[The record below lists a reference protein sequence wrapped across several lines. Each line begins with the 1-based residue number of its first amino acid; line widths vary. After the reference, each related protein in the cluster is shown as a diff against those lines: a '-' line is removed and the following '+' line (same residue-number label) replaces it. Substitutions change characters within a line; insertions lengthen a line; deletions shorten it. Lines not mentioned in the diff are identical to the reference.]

1 MFAVAVVGEDWLISA
16 VLQAVLQVMASI
28 EAPNPLIRMVVIPT
42 REFLPCI
49 LSPLL
54 TLLCAGAGV
63 AASRLSLMD
72 EGLGSSLPLDT
83 DWAHITAA
91 PLVQYVDTAQHTHSM
106 PVAHVIQHRLSASE
120 SS

>member
-16 VLQAVLQVMASI
+16 VLQAVLQAMASI

-42 REFLPCI
+42 REFSSCI
-49 LSPLL
+49 PSPLL

-91 PLVQYVDTAQHTHSM
+91 PLVHYVDTAQHTHSM